1 MYHIMP
7 TDKTSSAEA
16 KAQEISTKES
26 HSEIPGSW
34 YQLSDLAASYVACFT
49 IIQDFR
55 TNRLHVPMCI

>member
-1 MYHIMP
+1 MP

-16 KAQEISTKES
+16 KAQEISTKEP
-26 HSEIPGSW
+26 HSETPGSL

-49 IIQDFR
+49 IIQGLR